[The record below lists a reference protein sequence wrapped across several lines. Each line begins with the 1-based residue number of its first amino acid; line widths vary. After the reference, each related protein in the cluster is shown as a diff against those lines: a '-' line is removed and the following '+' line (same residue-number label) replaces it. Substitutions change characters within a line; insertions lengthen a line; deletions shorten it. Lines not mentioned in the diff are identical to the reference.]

1 MVQSLSLAELSSH
14 LANAGLA
21 NEVRGDASVIVRGC
35 NTLEG
40 ATEGEITF
48 LANPRYRDHVRNS
61 RASAIIMR
69 DDATLSPPM
78 PQIVCEDPYRG
89 LTMAVVKLHGFRRH
103 PNWCNGQEG
112 ERKPDGFVDPSATIG
127 EGANIAPGATI
138 CADVRIGRNLVIY
151 PGVFVGP
158 RCRIGDDVTLYPGV
172 TIYEGC
178 SLGDRVCIHA
188 GTVIGEDGLG
198 YAPVDGGWQ
207 KIPQAGSVVIEDDV
221 EIGANCTIDRAT
233 LGTTRIGAGSK
244 FSNMVAIGHGC
255 QVGPDCLFV
264 AQVGIAGSVRVGRH
278 VTIAG
283 QAGIVGHL
291 NIGDNANICA
301 KAGVSASVEPG
312 QTVLGAPATPVN
324 EARKQM
330 IAVQRLPALRRQVR
344 DMTRQIEELRVQI
357 ERMQTQAD
365 RAEMDRAEMDRAEMD
380 RAEMDQAEMDQA

>member
-1 MVQSLSLAELSSH
+1 MVQTLSLAELSSH
-14 LANAGLA
+14 LADAGLV
-21 NEVRGDASVIVRGC
+21 NEIRGDASVLVRGC

-48 LANPRYRDHVRNS
+48 LANPRYRDHVQSS

-89 LTMAVVKLHGFRRH
+89 LTMAVVRLHGFRRH
-103 PNWCNGQEG
+103 PTWSDGQRVG
-112 ERKPDGFVDPSATIG
+112 DGSGALVDPSAIIG
-127 EGANIAPGATI
+127 EFANIAPSATI
-138 CADVRIGRNLVIY
+138 CANVRIGRNVVVY

-158 RCRIGDDVTLYPGV
+158 KCRIGDDVTLYPGV

-178 SLGDRVCIHA
+178 ILGDRVCIHA

-198 YAPVDGGWQ
+198 YAPVDGRWK

-244 FSNMVAIGHGC
+244 FSNLIAIGHGC
-255 QVGPDCLFV
+255 QVGSDCLIV

-291 NIGDNANICA
+291 TIGDDAVICA

-312 QTVLGAPATPVN
+312 QKVLGTPATSFT

-330 IAVQRLPALRRQVR
+330 AAVQRLPALRRQVK
-344 DMTRQIEELRVQI
+344 DMAHEIEELRAQI
-357 ERMQTQAD
+357 EQMQSQAD
-365 RAEMDRAEMDRAEMD
+365 
-380 RAEMDQAEMDQA
+380 QA